1 MADLANYVK
10 FLRGTPSAYEA
21 LVTKDSNTLY
31 FIAGTNQKVGKLY
44 LGDILV
50 AGNVTEDGD
59 SVLDS
64 LGELIDVNLQG
75 LVSGQVLGYNGTE
88 WVPMN
93 LPEAFKASIM
103 TGASADKAGTE
114 GYVPAPQ
121 SGDQNKF
128 LRGDGTWAQV
138 EIPSNTQVFEVEI
151 NGGADHAAAIT
162 TVVGEATLQ
171 NGDVAIVKELIAS
184 GKRQYTAYVYA
195 DGWKAMDGN
204 YNAENVYFDED
215 ITITTNVG
223 NITVSNGNGSIP
235 AAGKN
240 LKQVFEA
247 MYTKEDEKLSITQP
261 SVSFT
266 LSNSGSASGEVG
278 TAVTYPTATLTIGGI
293 GEYEYGCKDKNG
305 TSYGKKETGV
315 TFTNLRAAFGAT
327 ASSAA
332 EGAYT
337 EQKDVSLT
345 SGSVA
350 YTATATQVT
359 EPLFLDTEKSYTFSY
374 SATYVNA
381 DEPRKPVTNL
391 GNFINASGK
400 ATANYADGTKAIA
413 GSTKTGSSTW
423 KAKGYRKL
431 FWGYKLTPVAGDP
444 KDTDALAD
452 PTAITSTEVRSL
464 QKNGTTVPTTY
475 TVPAGTKQ
483 VYFAFPAGTKT
494 SLSIANKSALSAPV
508 ACEKLASTA
517 TNAIKV
523 ADARGT
529 NDDGTL
535 NGAVA
540 YDLWYVNLDSSFSG
554 SAELV
559 LTWA

>member
-21 LVTKDSNTLY
+21 LEVKDSNTLY
-31 FIAGTNQKVGKLY
+31 FIAGVDQKVGKLY

-50 AGNVTEDGD
+50 AGNVTDDGT

-64 LGELIDVNLQG
+64 LGELTDVNLQG
-75 LVSGQVLGYNGTE
+75 LVSGQVLGYNGSQ
-88 WVPMN
+88 WVPMD
-93 LPEAFKASIM
+93 LPEAFVASVM
-103 TGASADKAGTE
+103 TGATATTAGTE

-128 LRGDGTWAQV
+128 LRGDGTWAEV
-138 EIPSNTQVFEVEI
+138 EIPSNTQVYEVEVA
-151 NGGADHAAAIT
+151 GGEDHAAAIAT
-162 TVVGEATLQ
+162 EVGEATLQ
-171 NGDVAIVKELIAS
+171 NGDIAIVKELIAS

-223 NITVSNGNGSIP
+223 NITVTNGNGSIP

-247 MYTKEDEKLSITQP
+247 MYTKEDLTLSITQP
-261 SVSFT
+261 SVSFS

-278 TAVTYPTATLTIGGI
+278 TAITLPTATLTIGGI
-293 GEYEYGCKDKNG
+293 GEYEYGSKDKDG
-305 TSYGKKETGV
+305 VAYGKKETGV
-315 TFTNLRAAFGAT
+315 TFTNLRAAYGAT

-332 EGAYT
+332 EGAYAEKT
-337 EQKDVSLT
+337 NVALT
-345 SGSVA
+345 SGNVA
-350 YTATATQVT
+350 YTATSTQVD
-359 EPLFLDTEKSYTFSY
+359 EPLFLDEEKSYTFSY

-381 DEPRKPVTNL
+381 NEPRKPVTNL
-391 GNFINASGK
+391 GNFIGSDGK
-400 ATANYADGTKAIA
+400 STPEYANGTKAIA
-413 GSTKTGSSTW
+413 GTTKTGSATW
-423 KAKGYRKL
+423 KMKGYRKL
-431 FWGYKLTPVAGDP
+431 FWGYKSSD
-444 KDTDALAD
+444 DALAD
-452 PTAITSTEVRSL
+452 PTAITSAQVRSL
-464 QKNGTTVPTTY
+464 QNNGTTVPTTY

-483 VYFAFPAGTKT
+483 VYFAFPAGTKS
-494 SLSIANKSALSAPV
+494 SLSIANKSALGAPV

-517 TNAIKV
+517 TNAVKV

-529 NDDGTL
+529 NEDGTL

-540 YDLWYVNLDSSFSG
+540 YDLWFVNLDSSFSG
-554 SAELV
+554 SAELT

>member
-10 FLRGTPSAYEA
+10 FLKGTPSAYEA
-21 LVTKDSNTLY
+21 LVEKDSNTLY
-31 FIAGTNQKVGKLY
+31 FITGVNQKVGKLY
-44 LGDILV
+44 LGNILV
-50 AGNVTEDGD
+50 AGNVTEDGE

-64 LGELIDVNLQG
+64 LGELTDVNLQG
-75 LVSGQVLGYNGTE
+75 LETGKVLGYNGTE
-88 WVPMN
+88 WVPMS
-93 LPEAFKASIM
+93 LPEAFVASVM

-128 LRGDGTWAQV
+128 LRGDGTWAEV
-138 EIPSNTQVFEVEI
+138 EIPSNTQVFEVEVD
-151 NGGADHAAAIT
+151 NAADHNAAISSLVDET
-162 TVVGEATLQ
+162 LLQ
-171 NGDVAIVKELIAS
+171 NGDIAIVKEFIAS
-184 GKRQYTAYVYA
+184 GKRQYTAYVYN

-204 YNAENVYFDED
+204 YNAENVFFDED

-247 MYTKEDEKLSITQP
+247 MYTKEDETLSITQP

-278 TAVTYPTATLTIGGI
+278 TAITLPTATLTIGGI

-327 ASSAA
+327 ASSAV

-359 EPLFLDTEKSYTFSY
+359 EPLFLDAEKSYIFSY

-400 ATANYADGTKAIA
+400 ATADYTEGTNAIV
-413 GSTKTGSSTW
+413 GTTKTGSSTW
-423 KAKGYRKL
+423 KAKGYRKM
-431 FWGYKLTPVAGDP
+431 FWGYKLTPVDGEA

-452 PTAITSTEVRSL
+452 PTAITSAQVRAL

-483 VYFAFPAGTKT
+483 VYFAFPSGTKST
-494 SLSIANKSALSAPV
+494 LSIANKSALSAPV

-529 NDDGTL
+529 NEDGTL

>member
-21 LVTKDSNTLY
+21 LTEKDSNTLY

-50 AGNVTEDGD
+50 AGNVTEDGE

-64 LGELIDVNLQG
+64 LGELTDVNLEG
-75 LVSGQVLGYNGTE
+75 LETGKVLGYNGTE
-88 WVPMN
+88 WVPMS
-93 LPEAFKASIM
+93 LPEACACSVM
-103 TGASADKAGTE
+103 TGATATTAGTE

-128 LRGDGTWAQV
+128 LRGDGTWADV
-138 EIPSNTQVFEVEI
+138 EIPSNTQVFEVEVD
-151 NGGADHAAAIT
+151 NGVEHAAAIAT
-162 TVVGEATLQ
+162 AVGEATLQ
-171 NGDVAIVKELIAS
+171 NGDIAIVKELVVS

-215 ITITTNVG
+215 ITITTSVG
-223 NITVSNGNGSIP
+223 NISVSNGNGSIP

-247 MYTKEDEKLSITQP
+247 MYTKEDETLSITQP

-278 TAVTYPTATLTIGGI
+278 TAITLPTATLTIGGI

-305 TSYGKKETGV
+305 ISYGKKETGV

-400 ATANYADGTKAIA
+400 ATANYANGTKAIA
-413 GSTKTGSSTW
+413 GNTKTGSSSW

-431 FWGYKLTPVAGDP
+431 FWGYKLTPVEGEP

-452 PTAITSTEVRSL
+452 PTAITSAQVRAL
-464 QKNGTTVPTTY
+464 QQNGTSVPGTY

-483 VYFAFPAGTKT
+483 VYFAFPSGTKST
-494 SLSIANKSALSAPV
+494 LSIANKSALSAPV

-529 NDDGTL
+529 NADGTL

>member
-10 FLRGTPSAYEA
+10 FLRGTPIAYEA
-21 LVTKDSNTLY
+21 LTEKDSNTLY

-50 AGNVTEDGD
+50 AGNVTEDGE

-64 LGELIDVNLQG
+64 LGELTDVNLEG
-75 LVSGQVLGYNGTE
+75 LETGKVLGYNGTE
-88 WVPMN
+88 WVPMS
-93 LPEAFKASIM
+93 LPEACDCSVM
-103 TGASADKAGTE
+103 TGATATTAGTE

-128 LRGDGTWAQV
+128 LRGDGTWADV
-138 EIPSNTQVFEVEI
+138 EIPSNTQVFEVEVD
-151 NGGADHAAAIT
+151 NGADHAAAIAT
-162 TVVGEATLQ
+162 AVGEAILQ
-171 NGDVAIVKELIAS
+171 NGDIAIVKELIAS

-215 ITITTNVG
+215 ITITTSVG
-223 NITVSNGNGSIP
+223 NISVSNGNGSIP

-247 MYTKEDEKLSITQP
+247 MYTKEDETLSITQP

-332 EGAYT
+332 EGTYT

-350 YTATATQVT
+350 YTATASQIT
-359 EPLFLDTEKSYTFSY
+359 EPLFLDAEKSYTFSY

-400 ATANYADGTKAIA
+400 ATANYADGTKAIT
-413 GSTKTGSSTW
+413 GTTKTGSGTW

-431 FWGYKLTPVAGDP
+431 FWGYKLTPVADDP
-444 KDTDALAD
+444 KDTDALAN
-452 PTAITSTEVRSL
+452 PTAITSAEVRSL

-483 VYFAFPAGTKT
+483 VYCAFPAGTKT

-523 ADARGT
+523 ADAR
-529 NDDGTL
+529 
-535 NGAVA
+535 
-540 YDLWYVNLDSSFSG
+540 
-554 SAELV
+554 
-559 LTWA
+559 